1 MQQNPPHCEAPPDAA
16 AVAQQGPLV
25 VRQSHTVRRAR
36 RLRGGLR
43 GHQLQAL
50 RGARDV
56 PEPPRLQEAPGPGRG
71 RVRLRQPRPTR
82 NSMRRVALRG
92 GPPVHLAVRVR

>member
-1 MQQNPPHCEAPPDAA
+1 MQENPPHCQAPPDAA
-16 AVAQQGPLV
+16 AVAQQSPLV

-36 RLRGGLR
+36 RPRRGLR
-43 GHQLQAL
+43 GQQLQAF